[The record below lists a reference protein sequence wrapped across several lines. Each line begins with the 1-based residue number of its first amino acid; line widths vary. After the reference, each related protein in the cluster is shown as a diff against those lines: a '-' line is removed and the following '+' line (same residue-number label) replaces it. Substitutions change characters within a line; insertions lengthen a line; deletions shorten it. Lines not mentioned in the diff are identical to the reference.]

1 MNISKKETLILEQLI
16 KAGSSELYGLEMVR
30 ASNGALKMG
39 TIYVTLARLEEKGFV
54 ESHRENEPK
63 QTVPRRLY
71 KITGAGRKTYLA
83 VSAAIAAYN
92 SSLNG
97 EFA

>member
-16 KAGSSELYGLEMVR
+16 RAGSSELYGLEMVK
-30 ASNGALKMG
+30 ASNGDLKMG
-39 TIYVTLARLEEKGFV
+39 TIYVTLARLEDKGFV
-54 ESHRENEPK
+54 ESRRENDPK

-71 KITGAGRKTYLA
+71 KLTGAGRRTYLA
-83 VSAAIAAYN
+83 VTAAMQAYKA
-92 SSLNG
+92 SLDG